1 MNSWPPHGCIVFCL
15 DETFFSPSLPPCAFS
30 ETAISYD
37 LAVPCQGDADC
48 IAVDGDTCTVGYC
61 SDDGFCRHETS
72 ENCCGNG
79 ICEAGEA
86 DGCSDDCEKYFE
98 VDSCNYYGDE
108 TVRLHLNVLVFG
120 ATFSH

>member
-1 MNSWPPHGCIVFCL
+1 M
-15 DETFFSPSLPPCAFS
+15 
-30 ETAISYD
+30 
-37 LAVPCQGDADC
+37 VPCQGDADC
-48 IAVDGDTCTVGYC
+48 VAVDGDTCTVGYC

-86 DGCSDDCEKYFE
+86 GGCSDDCEKYFE

-108 TVRLHLNVLVFG
+108 TVRVHECPCFRCNI
-120 ATFSH
+120 FSLTEHCPKHVPA